1 MKNLWLVTVKPYL
14 QEQLFVPATTE
25 VSEQLVGLNSF
36 PWLLDY
42 IAHLHGRW
50 SGAEPWLASG
60 LEDAERS
67 AYVSE
72 YYAAVIRPDLWL
84 ENSRGVLQLQARN
97 DVYFQAAVP
106 TAWLSDTLC
115 FGEFR
120 RNNFLFCFHL
130 SHESREDLVRST
142 RMLFR
147 NFKAYSLREM

>member
-1 MKNLWLVTVKPYL
+1 MFFVSRMWG
-14 QEQLFVPATTE
+14 LFYVNN
-25 VSEQLVGLNSF
+25 VRQ
-36 PWLLDY
+36 
-42 IAHLHGRW
+42 
-50 SGAEPWLASG
+50 
-60 LEDAERS
+60 DAERS

-84 ENSRGVLQLQARN
+84 ENSRGVLHLQARN

-147 NFKAYSLREM
+147 NFKAYSLREI